1 MKKIVQLVA
10 ALTIISAICAAV
22 LALVNSKTKDR
33 IASLTAEKTA
43 NAAKAVLPSDVKDT
57 DWFAPQAVWALEKGL
72 LSSGGAFYPDG
83 KASRAIYV
91 TLLYRLYK

>member
-43 NAAKAVLPSDVKDT
+43 NAAKAVLPSDVRVMVV
-57 DWFAPQAVWALEKGL
+57 FVVSVQAP
-72 LSSGGAFYPDG
+72 
-83 KASRAIYV
+83 
-91 TLLYRLYK
+91 YRLPVSSPVWLISSRSQEANKAMQAIAAIAR